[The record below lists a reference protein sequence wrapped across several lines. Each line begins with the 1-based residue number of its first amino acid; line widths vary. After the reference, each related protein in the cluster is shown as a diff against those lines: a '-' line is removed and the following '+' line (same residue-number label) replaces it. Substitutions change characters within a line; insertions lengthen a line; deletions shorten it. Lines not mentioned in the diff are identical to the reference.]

1 MKSKPVTCEYL
12 KASTAGESNHHAQT
26 LSQFASHFDSAHS
39 IEFISPSLIHI
50 KHGTNFNMLVGTTH
64 IYTDLTKQPQQKA
77 MNILNS
83 IML

>member
-1 MKSKPVTCEYL
+1 MKRKPVTCEYL

-39 IEFISPSLIHI
+39 TEFISPSLIHI
-50 KHGTNFNMLVGTTH
+50 KHGTNLNMLIGTTH
-64 IYTDLTKQPQQKA
+64 IYIDLTKQPQQKA

-83 IML
+83 ITL